1 MPRALDLSNLVERF
15 LPVYKMGFK
24 QKPDSATQAG
34 SHFLSKI
41 VDWAISSHIADTIEW
56 VCLFDIFCAW
66 RKK

>member
-1 MPRALDLSNLVERF
+1 MKKPKMPRALDLSNLVERF

-41 VDWAISSHIADTIEW
+41 VD
-56 VCLFDIFCAW
+56 
-66 RKK
+66 